1 VDEQRAFD
9 SATGRPLVDGRDDDL
24 AHLSDGE
31 LEIEL
36 TVAASDARR
45 RSRRLDA
52 VLLEFDA
59 SAAGHT
65 DCPASDDVAGR
76 ADVSSTPALNQ
87 TVTHR
92 LAAGREPSPRFVHEG
107 GQKVEAK

>member
-1 VDEQRAFD
+1 MDEQRAFD

-52 VLLEFDA
+52 VLLELTRRRR
-59 SAAGHT
+59 GT
-65 DCPASDDVAGR
+65 R
-76 ADVSSTPALNQ
+76 
-87 TVTHR
+87 TVLRPTT
-92 LAAGREPSPRFVHEG
+92 
-107 GQKVEAK
+107 